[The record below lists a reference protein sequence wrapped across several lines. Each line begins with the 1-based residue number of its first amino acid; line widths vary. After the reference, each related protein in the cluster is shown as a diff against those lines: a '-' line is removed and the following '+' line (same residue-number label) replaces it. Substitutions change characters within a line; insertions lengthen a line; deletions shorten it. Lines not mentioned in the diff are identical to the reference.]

1 MKNLLGLLLLLCLLP
16 NCLFSQNSFSKLEK
30 TTTFFSGNEDLKK
43 ENIEYFYLQVPENWE
58 KPEGKKIKIAV
69 AVLKSLSKDNSNP
82 NPVLYIEG
90 GPGAGGTESIG
101 NWVKHA
107 VRENSDIVFIDVR
120 GTGNCLPKFCPEL
133 GEKFLEILAKNQSS
147 TLDEQQKTIAAMSCR
162 QNLLNQNIDLT
173 SYNSAS
179 IAKDLNALKI
189 ALKYTNWN
197 VYGLSYGTYSA
208 QVYAS
213 LFPLDIKTLILDSSI
228 SDIKEYYNHN
238 TSNYMSSLKKVF
250 DQCKNDPD
258 CNQKYPNLE
267 GTYFKII
274 EDLTKKPFTVNVK
287 KKIISTGKFTYN
299 AEDFKIAIQ
308 QSLYRKKL
316 IEVLPLLITEFD
328 KRNSNTLSALVASFA
343 GSLGLDYGVYYCM
356 SCNEAIPNNSI
367 SEFNNDALKFPKLKG
382 GLSFYKSDFFVCDKW
397 NSGLKTS
404 QTVND
409 LSGLSDLQAQVLVFS
424 GEFDP
429 ITPNSNGKS
438 TVEKF
443 KNGFLVN
450 APVFGH
456 CPSLSKIG
464 SKILTEFIKNPKK
477 QPDVKDFESNAKVR
491 FITNVIVSGGV
502 SNFANSLN
510 EFDLL
515 FFLPLFL
522 AAAILLISFLFFIYK
537 IFKNEK
543 ISVYD
548 KVLRYLIIINSLL
561 GLLLIFG
568 FVYAIN
574 STVQDNFYILAFGL
588 PASFDFLFMAQWVF
602 IALTIISLVFFAF
615 TIKSLSNAS
624 IMGTILFSLFV
635 ICVYFYYWGFFA

>member
-1 MKNLLGLLLLLCLLP
+1 MKNLVGLLLLMYLLP

-30 TTTFFSGNEDLKK
+30 TTTFFPGNEDLKK
-43 ENIEYFYLQVPENWE
+43 ENIEWSYLKVPENWE
-58 KPEGKKIKIAV
+58 KPEGRTIKIAV
-69 AVLKSLSKDNSNP
+69 AVLKSFSKNISNP
-82 NPVLYIEG
+82 NPVIYIEG

-101 NWVKHA
+101 NWVKHPL
-107 VRENSDIVFIDVR
+107 RENSDIVFVDVR
-120 GTGNCLPKFCPEL
+120 GTGNSLPKFCPEL

-162 QNLLNQNIDLT
+162 QDLLNQNIDLST
-173 SYNSAS
+173 YNSTS

-189 ALKYTNWN
+189 ALKYTSWN
-197 VYGLSYGTYSA
+197 VYGLSYGTYTA

-213 LFPLDIKTLILDSSI
+213 LFPQDIKSLILDSSI
-228 SDIKEYYNHN
+228 SDIYQYYNHN

-250 DQCKNDPD
+250 DQCKNDPN
-258 CNQKYPNLE
+258 CNQQYPNLE
-267 GTYFKII
+267 DTYFKII

-287 KKIISTGKFTYN
+287 KKIIPTGKFTYN

-356 SCNEAIPNNSI
+356 SCNEAVPNNSI
-367 SEFNNDALKFPKLKG
+367 SEFNKDALKYPKLKG

-397 NSGLKTS
+397 NSGLKRS
-404 QTVND
+404 QALND
-409 LSGLSDLQAQVLVFS
+409 LSALPDLQAQVLVFS

-438 TVEKF
+438 IVEKF

-464 SKILTEFIKNPKK
+464 SKILTDFINDPKK
-477 QPDVKDFESNAKVR
+477 QPNVKEFEVKDKVR
-491 FITNVIVSGGV
+491 FITNITVSGGV

-522 AAAILLISFLFFIYK
+522 AAAILLISVLVFVYK

-543 ISVYD
+543 VSLYN
-548 KVLRYLIIINSLL
+548 KVLRYLIIITSLL
-561 GLLLIFG
+561 GLILIFG
-568 FVYAIN
+568 FVVAIN
-574 STVQDNFYILAFGL
+574 TTVQDNFYILAFGL
-588 PASFDFLFMAQWVF
+588 PASFNFLFVIQWVF
-602 IALTIISLVFFAF
+602 IALTIISIVFFAF
-615 TIKSLSNAS
+615 TIKLLSNVS